1 LGSDNS
7 RQQPF
12 ADNNGINNLN
22 VNNNN
27 VDDTN
32 LEMSEWVKWIE
43 QNVIFVGVLL
53 IRYSWIHGLGLL
65 VLIGMFATYLHCN
78 KILKN
83 QVALK
88 VV

>member
-1 LGSDNS
+1 MVWVRVLT
-7 RQQPF
+7 
-12 ADNNGINNLN
+12 
-22 VNNNN
+22 
-27 VDDTN
+27 DD
-32 LEMSEWVKWIE
+32 LD
-43 QNVIFVGVLL
+43 VIQFYVA
-53 IRYSWIHGLGLL
+53 GLL